1 MPQTTRGGP
10 PQPGSMP
17 KSPPNAESGA
27 EALECAA
34 RIRAAI
40 EDDYE
45 SLLRSV
51 AVLVSK
57 TERHRCWPDV
67 KEIASEILQTA
78 VEEALK
84 HAHRFDPGRS
94 ATAWVRGIA
103 ARLLLSRR
111 RTVAR
116 ASRCVPATVLGDD
129 AWSAA
134 LAQLCTGSADAAVA
148 QRLDLG
154 QALGRMSPEGRRA
167 IELRYYQGLDGD
179 ELARALGVATPGAA
193 RVRVCRALQA
203 LRTHFP
209 AAEIELIP

>member
-1 MPQTTRGGP
+1 MPT
-10 PQPGSMP
+10 
-17 KSPPNAESGA
+17 KPPNARPGA
-27 EALECAA
+27 EGLECAA

-40 EDDYE
+40 EDDYQ

-57 TERHRCWPDV
+57 SERRRHWPDV
-67 KEIASEILQTA
+67 IDIASEILQTA

-84 HAHRFDPGRS
+84 HAQRFDSRRS

-111 RTVAR
+111 RTEAR
-116 ASRCVPATVLGDD
+116 ARRCVPATVLGDD
-129 AWSAA
+129 AWSTA
-134 LAQLCTGSADAAVA
+134 LGQLCTGPADAEVA
-148 QRLDLG
+148 ERLDLG

-167 IELRYYQGLDGD
+167 IELRYFQGLDGV
-179 ELARALGVATPGAA
+179 ELATALGVSTPGAA

-209 AAEIELIP
+209 SAEKELIP